1 MWCHCRITR
10 GILVTMTTMVLSSAL
25 ALDVDSTSQ
34 GVVRKV
40 RGKKEEE
47 EEEVCSLGGSLGGNS
62 PRNVPS
68 VASIRNYSSPPH
80 LSSAPRS
87 AIAHHETRVP
97 ATKLS
102 ISTPRFTARHA
113 AASLEEAAEVIN
125 FDDNN
130 ATLSDHTFQQ
140 LIKSNQHSTN
150 TGKSSK
156 SNSFLVKLSSY
167 LLSKNSQEE
176 KKSKTPYDMTKA
188 YTPQPLSFNTPNPP
202 STISKPFV
210 HPAERHPPSE
220 DYLGPIQF
228 QSSLT
233 QSIIHHNGGFPRV
246 KDTVRTKEPSTTSLY
261 LQWDRDSAEQ
271 EVEAEKNANLT
282 IIKPMWFLLALSGNE
297 TIAKLRRED
306 FVKYV
311 RVNVASRLSM
321 QYDEVKVVRLQ
332 LSPRILMNISIA
344 SSRKSP
350 VMALLAADTAPLL
363 ELSGEEY
370 IIAPLEDPAT
380 AEHQTGVVPLAPEG
394 SQDDLEAAVCAL
406 AGGACALAAGAALL
420 VAALFRRQ
428 RPRNDLVINRTEPL
442 CLPPAVIYTGRLEN
456 NEFKDVQ
463 VINAPKNLKFP
474 AMDPRV
480 QPDTLP
486 LDARFVEELGLDNP
500 NFLTP

>member
-1 MWCHCRITR
+1 MAISRNALNLPHLYSPLRSVAHPVELQMPTKF
-10 GILVTMTTMVLSSAL
+10 GLVASSSAKQ
-25 ALDVDSTSQ
+25 ALPVVDYEDDVKG
-34 GVVRKV
+34 GVFK
-40 RGKKEEE
+40 
-47 EEEVCSLGGSLGGNS
+47 
-62 PRNVPS
+62 
-68 VASIRNYSSPPH
+68 
-80 LSSAPRS
+80 
-87 AIAHHETRVP
+87 
-97 ATKLS
+97 
-102 ISTPRFTARHA
+102 
-113 AASLEEAAEVIN
+113 

-130 ATLSDHTFQQ
+130 ATLSDHTFQE
-140 LIKSNQHSTN
+140 LIRTNQHLN
-150 TGKSSK
+150 TKPQ

-167 LLSKNSQEE
+167 LFNKNSQE
-176 KKSKTPYDMTKA
+176 KSIKLSYDPTNA

-202 STISKPFV
+202 STIPKPFV
-210 HPAERHPPSE
+210 HPAESHPPFE

-233 QSIIHHNGGFPRV
+233 QSVIHNREIPGSKNIPI
-246 KDTVRTKEPSTTSLY
+246 KEPSTTSLY
-261 LQWDRDSAEQ
+261 VQWDRDSAEQ
-271 EVEAEKNANLT
+271 EGEAEKNANLT
-282 IIKPMWFLLALSGNE
+282 FIKPMWFLLALSGNE
-297 TIAKLRRED
+297 TIAKLRRDD
-306 FVKYV
+306 FIKYV

-321 QYDEVKVVRLQ
+321 QYDEVKVLKLQ

-344 SSRKSP
+344 SSLKSP

-380 AEHQTGVVPLAPEG
+380 AEHQTGVVPTSPEG

-420 VAALFRRQ
+420 VAAIFRRQ
-428 RPRNDLVINRTEPL
+428 RPRNEIHINRVETL
-442 CLPPAVIYTGRLEN
+442 RLPPAVIYTGRLEN
-456 NEFKDVQ
+456 NECKDVQ
-463 VINAPKNLKFP
+463 VLTTTPNLKIP